1 MKIKRLPLAAAG
13 AIGLG
18 AVLAFALP
26 AGAAVSAQSPPDAS
40 VRLGGQATLDA
51 DGAVVFAP
59 VTIACR
65 SGLSAYL
72 TVRVTENV
80 GGFIA
85 SGDANVLGARCT
97 GGKAKFT
104 ATVTPTQRA
113 FRKGVAFGQA
123 FLTVCDPNGC
133 QTLVDQRNVDI
144 VKK

>member
-1 MKIKRLPLAAAG
+1 MSVAAAG
-13 AIGLG
+13 VVGLG

-51 DGAVVFAP
+51 NGAVVFAP

-85 SGDANVLGARCT
+85 SGDASVPDVRCT

-133 QTLVDQRNVDI
+133 KTLVDQRNVDI